1 MDDFPDTADTDALHS
16 ELVPFLVNH
25 RQMRPTARSALKQ
38 GLWAVSGAIA
48 GGMIGG
54 PVGGLVG
61 GIAGSIVGFV
71 KSDPYDG
78 ILTQIS
84 KLESSQRAGLVREVG
99 GVLMTAGAAQGQL
112 VDPVFF
118 RDALQR
124 FGQQENVR
132 NGVWRACMN
141 AVETM

>member
-16 ELVPFLVNH
+16 ELVQFLVNN
-25 RQMRPTARSALKQ
+25 RQMRQTARSALKQ
-38 GLWAVSGAIA
+38 GLWAGSGAIA

-112 VDPVFF
+112 VDPVPPTI
-118 RDALQR
+118 RTTRKRAKRSLESMHER
-124 FGQQENVR
+124 RRNNVKFHI
-132 NGVWRACMN
+132 
-141 AVETM
+141 